1 MIGCRHVGGVKTV
14 AHSTS
19 GSLISSPQSAC
30 LLHSSPPIK
39 TPFLFLETFSHFFFF
54 FHLLLLS
61 FRFTLAHDGCMVSK
75 RTMQW
80 MKLFVVCSMKVK
92 FREGISL
99 ILTFFIKKKSGM
111 YLDVKIKARLYGPKL
126 NDHHMMLDKMLQL
139 LIHGSCC
146 CYSAQKY

>member
-1 MIGCRHVGGVKTV
+1 MLAVWRQWLTLHLEVSSALLSQPVCCTPPLPSKLFFCSLRL
-14 AHSTS
+14 
-19 GSLISSPQSAC
+19 SLI
-30 LLHSSPPIK
+30 
-39 TPFLFLETFSHFFFF
+39 FFFF